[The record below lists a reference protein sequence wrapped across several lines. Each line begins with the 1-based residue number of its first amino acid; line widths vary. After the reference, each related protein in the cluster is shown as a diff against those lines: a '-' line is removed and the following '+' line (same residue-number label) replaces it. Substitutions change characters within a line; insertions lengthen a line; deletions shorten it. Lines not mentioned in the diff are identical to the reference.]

1 MQQYTN
7 STPDIHDLAQLVNDG
22 GIIAYPTDTVYGLG
36 CNPYMPDSV
45 EKIFKL
51 KIRENKPLPLLCD
64 SLESALKIA
73 SFDKISLKLAEKF
86 WPGPLTILAP
96 LKDYSL
102 KSLTRGSEFIGLR
115 VPNNNDSLLLI
126 SECGGY
132 LVGTSANLS
141 GYNSNHSASSVISQL
156 PDIDAILI
164 NDIED
169 NSKESTII
177 KVENNEIIILRLGS
191 IDLQLL
197 QSIL

>member
-1 MQQYTN
+1 MQQFTN
-7 STPDIHDLAQLVNDG
+7 SMPDIHNLAQIVNDG
-22 GIIAYPTDTVYGLG
+22 GIVAYPTDTVYGLG

-64 SLESALKIA
+64 SLDSALKIA
-73 SFDKISLKLAEKF
+73 SFDKISLKLAEEF
-86 WPGPLTILAP
+86 WPGPLTILVP
-96 LKDYSL
+96 LKDDSL

-115 VPNNNDSLLLI
+115 VPNHNDSLLLI

-156 PDIDAILI
+156 PDVDAILI

-177 KVENNEIIILRLGS
+177 KVENGEIIILRRGS
-191 IDLQLL
+191 IDSQLL

>member
-7 STPDIHDLAQLVNDG
+7 STPDIHDLVQIVNNG
-22 GIIAYPTDTVYGLG
+22 GIIAYQTDTVYGLG
-36 CNPYMPDSV
+36 CNPYMPNSV

-115 VPNNNDSLLLI
+115 VPNHNDSLLLI

-141 GYNSNHSASSVISQL
+141 GYNSNHFASSVISQL

>member
-1 MQQYTN
+1 MYQFTN
-7 STPDIHDLAQLVNDG
+7 SMPDIHNLAQIVNDG
-22 GIIAYPTDTVYGLG
+22 GIVAYPTDTVYGLG

-64 SLESALKIA
+64 SLDSALIIA
-73 SFDKISLKLAEKF
+73 SFDKISLKLAEEF
-86 WPGPLTILAP
+86 WPGPLTILVP
-96 LKDYSL
+96 LKDDSL

-115 VPNNNDSLLLI
+115 VPNHNDSLLLI

-156 PDIDAILI
+156 PDVDAILI

-177 KVENNEIIILRLGS
+177 KVENGEIIILRLGS
-191 IDLQLL
+191 IDSQLL

>member
-7 STPDIHDLAQLVNDG
+7 STPDIHDLVQIVNNG

-36 CNPYMPDSV
+36 CNPYMPNSV

-141 GYNSNHSASSVISQL
+141 GYNSNHLASSVISQL
-156 PDIDAILI
+156 PDLDAILI
-164 NDIED
+164 NDIKD
-169 NSKESTII
+169 HSKESTIV
-177 KVENNEIIILRLGS
+177 KVENEEIIILRLGS
-191 IDLQLL
+191 IDSQLL

>member
-7 STPDIHDLAQLVNDG
+7 STPDIHDLVQIVNNG

-36 CNPYMPDSV
+36 CNPYMPNSV

-115 VPNNNDSLLLI
+115 VPNHNDSLLLI

-141 GYNSNHSASSVISQL
+141 GYNSNHFASSVISQL

-164 NDIED
+164 NDIKD
-169 NSKESTII
+169 HSKESTIV
-177 KVENNEIIILRLGS
+177 KVENEEIIILRLGS
-191 IDLQLL
+191 IDSQLL

>member
-1 MQQYTN
+1 MQQFTN
-7 STPDIHDLAQLVNDG
+7 SMPDIHNLAQIVNDG
-22 GIIAYPTDTVYGLG
+22 GIVAYPTDTVYGLG

-64 SLESALKIA
+64 SLDSALKIA
-73 SFDKISLKLAEKF
+73 SFDKISLKLAEEF
-86 WPGPLTILAP
+86 WPGPLTILVP
-96 LKDYSL
+96 LKDDSL

-115 VPNNNDSLLLI
+115 VPNHNDSLLLI

-169 NSKESTII
+169 NSKESTIV
-177 KVENNEIIILRLGS
+177 KVENEEIIILRLGS

>member
-7 STPDIHDLAQLVNDG
+7 STPDIHDLVQIVNNG

-36 CNPYMPDSV
+36 CNPYMPNSV

-141 GYNSNHSASSVISQL
+141 GYNSNHFASSVISQL

-164 NDIED
+164 NDIQD
-169 NSKESTII
+169 HSKESTIV
-177 KVENNEIIILRLGS
+177 KVENDEIIILRLGS
-191 IDLQLL
+191 IDSQLL

>member
-1 MQQYTN
+1 MQQFTN
-7 STPDIHDLAQLVNDG
+7 SMPDIHNLAKIVKDG
-22 GIIAYPTDTVYGLG
+22 GIVAYPTDTVYGLG

-45 EKIFKL
+45 EKIFKF

-73 SFDKISLKLAEKF
+73 SFDKISLKLAEEF
-86 WPGPLTILAP
+86 WPGPLTILVAV
-96 LKDYSL
+96 KDYSL
-102 KSLTRGSEFIGLR
+102 KSLTRGSKFIGLR
-115 VPNNNDSLLLI
+115 VPNHRDSLLLI
-126 SECGGY
+126 SKCGGY

-141 GYNSNHSASSVISQL
+141 GYDSNHSASSVISQL

-164 NDIED
+164 NDIQD

-191 IDLQLL
+191 IDLQSL
-197 QSIL
+197 QSVL

>member
-1 MQQYTN
+1 MQQFTN
-7 STPDIHDLAQLVNDG
+7 SMPDIHNLAQIVNDG
-22 GIIAYPTDTVYGLG
+22 GIVAYPTDTVYGLG

-64 SLESALKIA
+64 SLDSALKIA
-73 SFDKISLKLAEKF
+73 SFDKISLKLAEEF
-86 WPGPLTILAP
+86 WPGPLTILVP
-96 LKDYSL
+96 LKDDSL

-115 VPNNNDSLLLI
+115 VPNHNDSLLLI

-141 GYNSNHSASSVISQL
+141 GYNSNNSASSVISQL
-156 PDIDAILI
+156 PAIDAILI

-191 IDLQLL
+191 IDSQLL

>member
-1 MQQYTN
+1 MYQFTN
-7 STPDIHDLAQLVNDG
+7 SMPDIHNLAQIVNDG
-22 GIIAYPTDTVYGLG
+22 GIVSYPTDTVYGLG

-73 SFDKISLKLAEKF
+73 SFDKISLKLAEEF
-86 WPGPLTILAP
+86 WPGPLTILVP
-96 LKDYSL
+96 LKDDSL

-115 VPNNNDSLLLI
+115 VPNHNDSLLLI

-156 PDIDAILI
+156 PDVDAILI

-177 KVENNEIIILRLGS
+177 KVENGEIIILRLGS
-191 IDLQLL
+191 IDSQLL

>member
-7 STPDIHDLAQLVNDG
+7 STPDIHDLVQIVNNG

-36 CNPYMPDSV
+36 CNPYMPNSV

-51 KIRENKPLPLLCD
+51 KMRENKPLPLLCD

-115 VPNNNDSLLLI
+115 IPNHNDSLLLI

-141 GYNSNHSASSVISQL
+141 GYDANHSASSVISQL

>member
-7 STPDIHDLAQLVNDG
+7 STPDIHDLVQIVNNG

-36 CNPYMPDSV
+36 CNPYMPNSV

-115 VPNNNDSLLLI
+115 IPNHNDSLLLI

-141 GYNSNHSASSVISQL
+141 GYNSNHLASSVISQL
-156 PDIDAILI
+156 PDLDAILI
-164 NDIED
+164 NDIKD
-169 NSKESTII
+169 HPKESTIV
-177 KVENNEIIILRLGS
+177 KVENEEIIILRLGS
-191 IDLQLL
+191 IDSQLL

>member
-7 STPDIHDLAQLVNDG
+7 STPDIHDLVQIVNNG

-36 CNPYMPDSV
+36 CNPYMPNSV

-141 GYNSNHSASSVISQL
+141 GYNSNHLASSVISQL
-156 PDIDAILI
+156 PDLDDILI
-164 NDIED
+164 NDIKD
-169 NSKESTII
+169 HPKESTIV
-177 KVENNEIIILRLGS
+177 KVENEEIIILRLGS
-191 IDLQLL
+191 IDSQLL

>member
-7 STPDIHDLAQLVNDG
+7 STPDIHDLAQIVNNG
-22 GIIAYPTDTVYGLG
+22 GIVAYPTDTVYGLG
-36 CNPYMPDSV
+36 CNPYMPNSV

-115 VPNNNDSLLLI
+115 VPNHNDSLLLI

-141 GYNSNHSASSVISQL
+141 GYNSNHFAYSVI
-156 PDIDAILI
+156 
-164 NDIED
+164 
-169 NSKESTII
+169 
-177 KVENNEIIILRLGS
+177 
-191 IDLQLL
+191 
-197 QSIL
+197 

>member
-7 STPDIHDLAQLVNDG
+7 STPDIHDLVQIVNNG

-36 CNPYMPDSV
+36 CNPYMPNSV

-141 GYNSNHSASSVISQL
+141 GYNSNHFASSVISQL

-164 NDIED
+164 NDIKD
-169 NSKESTII
+169 HSKESTIV
-177 KVENNEIIILRLGS
+177 KVENDEIIILRLGS
-191 IDLQLL
+191 IDSQLL

>member
-1 MQQYTN
+1 MYQFTN
-7 STPDIHDLAQLVNDG
+7 SMPDIHNLAQIVNDG
-22 GIIAYPTDTVYGLG
+22 GIVAYPTDTVYGLG

-73 SFDKISLKLAEKF
+73 SFDKISLKLAEEF
-86 WPGPLTILAP
+86 WPGPLTILVP
-96 LKDYSL
+96 LKDDSL

-115 VPNNNDSLLLI
+115 VPNHNDSLLLI

-156 PDIDAILI
+156 PDVDAILI

-177 KVENNEIIILRLGS
+177 KVENGEIIILRLGS
-191 IDLQLL
+191 IDSQLL
-197 QSIL
+197 ESIL

>member
-1 MQQYTN
+1 MQQFTN
-7 STPDIHDLAQLVNDG
+7 SMPDIHNLAQIVNDG
-22 GIIAYPTDTVYGLG
+22 GIVAYPTDTVYGLG

-73 SFDKISLKLAEKF
+73 SFDKISLKLAEEF

-96 LKDYSL
+96 LKDDSL

-115 VPNNNDSLLLI
+115 VPNHNDSLLLI

-132 LVGTSANLS
+132 IVGTSANLS
-141 GYNSNHSASSVISQL
+141 GYDSNHSASSVISQL

-177 KVENNEIIILRLGS
+177 KVENDEIIILRLGS

>member
-7 STPDIHDLAQLVNDG
+7 STPDIHDLAQIVNNG
-22 GIIAYPTDTVYGLG
+22 GIVAYPTDTVYGLG
-36 CNPYMPDSV
+36 CNPYMPNSV

-141 GYNSNHSASSVISQL
+141 GYNSNHFASSVISQL

-177 KVENNEIIILRLGS
+177 KVENDEIIILRLGS

>member
-7 STPDIHDLAQLVNDG
+7 STPDIHDLVQIVNNG

-36 CNPYMPDSV
+36 CNPYMPNSV

-141 GYNSNHSASSVISQL
+141 GYNSNHLASSVISQL
-156 PDIDAILI
+156 PDLDAILI
-164 NDIED
+164 NDIKD
-169 NSKESTII
+169 HSKESTIV
-177 KVENNEIIILRLGS
+177 KVENDEIIILRLGS
-191 IDLQLL
+191 IDSQLL

>member
-7 STPDIHDLAQLVNDG
+7 STPDIHDLVQIVNNG

-36 CNPYMPDSV
+36 CNPYMPNSV

-141 GYNSNHSASSVISQL
+141 GYNSNHLASSVISQL

-164 NDIED
+164 NDIKD
-169 NSKESTII
+169 HSKESTIV
-177 KVENNEIIILRLGS
+177 KVENDEIIILRLGS
-191 IDLQLL
+191 IDSQLL

>member
-1 MQQYTN
+1 MYQFTN
-7 STPDIHDLAQLVNDG
+7 SMPDIHNLAQIVNDG
-22 GIIAYPTDTVYGLG
+22 GIVAYPTDTVYGLG

-73 SFDKISLKLAEKF
+73 SFDKISLKLAEEF
-86 WPGPLTILAP
+86 WPGPLTILVP
-96 LKDYSL
+96 LKEDSL

-115 VPNNNDSLLLI
+115 VPNHNDSLLLI

-156 PDIDAILI
+156 PDVDAILI

-177 KVENNEIIILRLGS
+177 KVENGEIIILRLGS
-191 IDLQLL
+191 IDSQLL

>member
-1 MQQYTN
+1 
-7 STPDIHDLAQLVNDG
+7 
-22 GIIAYPTDTVYGLG
+22 
-36 CNPYMPDSV
+36 MPNSV

-51 KIRENKPLPLLCD
+51 KIRENKTLPLLCN

-73 SFDKISLKLAEKF
+73 SFDKISLKLAEEF

-102 KSLTRGSEFIGLR
+102 KSLPRGSEFLGLR

-141 GYNSNHSASSVISQL
+141 GYNSNHLASSVISQL

-164 NDIED
+164 NDIKD
-169 NSKESTII
+169 HSKESTIV
-177 KVENNEIIILRLGS
+177 KVENDEIIILRLGS
-191 IDLQLL
+191 IDSQLL

>member
-1 MQQYTN
+1 MQQFTN
-7 STPDIHDLAQLVNDG
+7 SMPDIHNLAQIVNDG
-22 GIIAYPTDTVYGLG
+22 GIVAYPTDTVYGLG

-73 SFDKISLKLAEKF
+73 SFDKISLKLAEEF
-86 WPGPLTILAP
+86 WPGPLTILVP
-96 LKDYSL
+96 LKDDSL

-115 VPNNNDSLLLI
+115 VPNHNDSLLLI

-177 KVENNEIIILRLGS
+177 KVENGEIIILRLGS
-191 IDLQLL
+191 IDSQLL

>member
-7 STPDIHDLAQLVNDG
+7 STPDIHDLVQIVNNG

-36 CNPYMPDSV
+36 CNPYMPNSV

-141 GYNSNHSASSVISQL
+141 GYNSNHFASSVISQL

-164 NDIED
+164 NDIKD
-169 NSKESTII
+169 HSKESTIV
-177 KVENNEIIILRLGS
+177 KVENEEIIILRLGS
-191 IDLQLL
+191 IDSQLL

>member
-1 MQQYTN
+1 MQQFTN
-7 STPDIHDLAQLVNDG
+7 SMPDIHNLAQIVNDG
-22 GIIAYPTDTVYGLG
+22 GIVAYPTDTVYGLG

-73 SFDKISLKLAEKF
+73 SFDKISLKLAEEF
-86 WPGPLTILAP
+86 WPGPLTILVP
-96 LKDYSL
+96 LKDDSL

-115 VPNNNDSLLLI
+115 VPNHNDSLLLI

-156 PDIDAILI
+156 PVVDAILI

-177 KVENNEIIILRLGS
+177 KVENGEIIILRLGS
-191 IDLQLL
+191 IDSQLL

>member
-7 STPDIHDLAQLVNDG
+7 STPDIHDLAQIVNNG
-22 GIIAYPTDTVYGLG
+22 GIVAYPTDTVYGLG
-36 CNPYMPDSV
+36 CNPYMPNSV

-115 VPNNNDSLLLI
+115 VPNHNDSLLLI

-141 GYNSNHSASSVISQL
+141 GYNSNHFASSVISQL

-164 NDIED
+164 NDIKD
-169 NSKESTII
+169 HSKESTIV
-177 KVENNEIIILRLGS
+177 KVENDEIIILRLGS
-191 IDLQLL
+191 IDSQLL